1 MDDFLRSAEAV
12 SLFCRIN
19 VNTRRGLPVRA
30 GEMGLLI
37 LLVRSAQPPTPLE
50 VARFFRISKPMV
62 TAMVRSLESKGYVEK
77 ARSTVDH
84 RSFSLLPTEKA
95 KIMVEETYREYLEK
109 MEALR
114 EGMGGADFERFIGLI
129 ERANAILLQEEK
141 NG

>member
-19 VNTRRGLPVRA
+19 INTRRGLPIRA
-30 GEMGLLI
+30 SEMGLLI
-37 LLVRSAQPPTPLE
+37 FLVKGAEAPTPLE

-62 TAMVRSLESKGYVEK
+62 TAMVRSLEGKGYVQK
-77 ARSTVDH
+77 APSAVDR

-95 KIMVEETYREYLEK
+95 RAMVEETYREYLKK
-109 MEALR
+109 MEALQ
-114 EGMGGADFERFIGLI
+114 EAMGSADFERFTALI
-129 ERANAILLQEEK
+129 ERANAILLREEK